1 MPAPRGSDDSAGDG
15 TDRAPA
21 GRDVRRRARLGWL
34 PTGRA
39 VVGGVLIASA
49 AAGVLLAHRAADAP
63 PQQRYV
69 VATVDLPIGATIRA
83 SDLGTVAA
91 DLPDDLSVVSDAQA
105 QELVGSVTRQPLR
118 AMDLVRPSDLV
129 DPGRFDTPDAVEV
142 ALDLA
147 PARALA
153 GTLRAGDRVHVLSTD
168 PDGRGT
174 TTVAQSALVAQV
186 GTDDGVEA
194 IGSSGQ
200 VRVRLSLPDAA
211 AAQSVVDASV
221 RAELTLALPS
231 PAAPGTQPADE
242 GSQP

>member
-1 MPAPRGSDDSAGDG
+1 MPPPRASDDPADGDAV
-15 TDRAPA
+15 RAPA
-21 GRDVRRRARLGWL
+21 GPGPRRTARPGWL

-63 PQQRYV
+63 PQQRFV

-91 DLPDDLSVVSDAQA
+91 ELPDDLSVVPDAKA

-129 DPGRFDTPDAVEV
+129 DPGRFGTPDAVEV

-153 GTLRAGDRVHVLSTD
+153 GTLRAGDHVHVLSTA

-174 TTVAQSALVAQV
+174 TTIAQNALVAQV
-186 GTDDGVEA
+186 GSDDGVEA

-221 RAELTLALPS
+221 RAELTLVLPS
-231 PAAPGTQPADE
+231 PAAPGTEPADA
-242 GSQP
+242 GSEP